1 MKISLSELFHILPIH
16 VYIIVLCILVGLI
29 TLLRK
34 EHPPHIGLFTAY
46 LFLTF
51 FAETSG
57 YILLLQQ
64 KDNSPIYN
72 VYIIIN
78 FSYLI
83 FLLRSFLQEE
93 GIKKVLSW
101 TIIVFVVIALI
112 NLFFVQKWHSFNTY
126 TFVLGSIAMVICSI
140 YYFYHRM
147 KFPDY
152 KNLLRDPT
160 FWIATGLLFF
170 YTCSLPIIGLI
181 NFVSNIPRYVSNS
194 FYLINLSLNI
204 ILYSLFSIS
213 LLCSLIFRK
222 SSS

>member
-1 MKISLSELFHILPIH
+1 MTTKISLSELFHILPIH
-16 VYIIVLCILVGLI
+16 VYVMAFCILVGLI

-34 EHPPHIGLFTAY
+34 EHPSHLALFIAY
-46 LFLTF
+46 LVLTF
-51 FAETSG
+51 FVEITG
-57 YILLLQQ
+57 YILVVQQ
-64 KDNSPIYN
+64 RENIPIYN
-72 VYIIIN
+72 VYMIIN

-83 FLLRSFLQEE
+83 FLLRSFLQDE
-93 GIKKVLSW
+93 GIRKVLSW
-101 TIIVFVVIALI
+101 ANIIFIIIALI
-112 NLFFVQKWHSFNTY
+112 NLLFVQKWHNFNTY
-126 TFVLGSIAMVICSI
+126 TFILGSIAMVICSI

-147 KFPDY
+147 KFPDSQ
-152 KNLLRDPT
+152 NLLSDPT

-170 YTCSLPIIGLI
+170 YTCSLPIMGLI

-222 SSS
+222 